1 MRRKIMQAT
10 TAAKEGKRKRWIVVG
25 SVTLFLVAG
34 LLLVPGVLGRLRDS
48 RAAGQTHLNDVVTA
62 FRGDLSANVTASGQV
77 EPDRLTVLSVD
88 TPELVA
94 SVHVRVGDEVQAG
107 DGLVQ
112 LKTDD
117 LALQVERAEQ
127 SLALSEADL
136 EALLSEPR
144 AEDVAAAEAAV
155 LSAQVNLDNLL
166 AGPSEQ
172 DVTESEANVRA
183 QEANVAS
190 AAAAYRSTLESISA
204 SAVATAQADLVDAQI
219 AYDEAKEASEDDPN
233 GDTHEAFVEAAENL
247 AIAQAALDELLAGPN
262 QGTVGSAAA
271 GVSAATANV
280 DEAEADYE
288 LLLSGASESEI
299 AAAKANLAQAQADL
313 ASLTAGASAEEI
325 AVAEAEVEQARLALA
340 DAQEALAKATVTA
353 PFDGLV
359 TAVDVA
365 EGEYATGA
373 VVELV
378 SSALN
383 VVLNVD
389 EVDVGALAVGQPAVI
404 MLEAWPD
411 VEIRAQIASIAP
423 SANVSGDGIVSF
435 DVKLSLEETDLPVLV
450 GMTADARLVTAE
462 HANVLLVPNAAIT
475 ADREAGTY
483 TANLLT
489 GEVDGVPVLE
499 PVQVTIGLRDD
510 DFTEIT
516 SGLTEGDRVAIG
528 ALEAPTQRFGPFG
541 GS

>member
-1 MRRKIMQAT
+1 MQVT
-10 TAAKEGKRKRWIVVG
+10 TVTKERKRKRWIVIG
-25 SVTLFLVAG
+25 SVTLLLVAG
-34 LLLVPGVLGRLRDS
+34 FLLVPGILGRLRDS
-48 RAAGQTHLNDVVTA
+48 RAAGQAQAQPDDVVTV

-77 EPDRLTVLSVD
+77 EPDRLTVLSVNA
-88 TPELVA
+88 PGLVA

-107 DGLVQ
+107 DVLVQ

-117 LALQVERAEQ
+117 LTLQVERAEQ
-127 SLALSEADL
+127 NLALSEADL
-136 EALLSEPR
+136 EALLSDPQ
-144 AEDVAAAEAAV
+144 AGDVAAAEAAV

-172 DVTESEANVRA
+172 DVTESEANVRT
-183 QEANVAS
+183 QEANGAS
-190 AAAAYRSTLESISA
+190 AAAAYRSALESIST
-204 SAVATAQADLVDAQI
+204 SAIATAQADLVDAQI
-219 AYDEAKEASEDDPN
+219 AYDEAKETSEDDPN

-262 QGTVGSAAA
+262 QGTIGSAAA

-280 DEAEADYE
+280 DEAEADHD

-299 AAAKANLAQAQADL
+299 AVAKASLAQAQADL

-340 DAQEALAKATVTA
+340 DAQEALSKATVTA
-353 PFDGLV
+353 PFDGVV

-365 EGEYATGA
+365 EGEYATGD

-378 SSALN
+378 SSASSVILD
-383 VVLNVD
+383 VD

-411 VEIRAQIASIAP
+411 VEIGARIVSIAP
-423 SANVSGDGIVSF
+423 SANVSSDGIVSF
-435 DVKLSLEETDLPVLV
+435 DVELSLEETDLLVLA
-450 GMTADARLVTAE
+450 GMTADARVITSE
-462 HANVLLVPNAAIT
+462 HTNVLLVPNAAIT

-483 TANLLT
+483 TANLMT
-489 GEVDGVPVLE
+489 GEVDGVPVFE

-516 SGLTEGDRVAIG
+516 SGLSEGDRVAIG

-541 GS
+541 GP

>member
-1 MRRKIMQAT
+1 MQAT
-10 TAAKEGKRKRWIVVG
+10 TAAKEGKRKRWIFVG
-25 SVTLFLVAG
+25 SVILLLVAG
-34 LLLVPGVLGRLRDS
+34 FLLVPGVLGRLGDS
-48 RAAGQTHLNDVVTA
+48 RAAGQAQSDDVVVA
-62 FRGDLSANVTASGQV
+62 FLGDLSATVTASGQV
-77 EPDRLTVLSVD
+77 EPDRLAILSVD
-88 TPELVA
+88 TPGLVA
-94 SVHVRVGDEVQAG
+94 GVHVRAGDEVQAG
-107 DGLVQ
+107 DVLVQ
-112 LKTDD
+112 LETDD

-136 EALLSEPR
+136 EALLSDPR

-155 LSAQVNLDNLL
+155 SSARVNLDNLL

-183 QEANVAS
+183 QEANVSS
-190 AAAAYRSTLESISA
+190 AAAAYRSTLESIST
-204 SAVATAQADLVDAQI
+204 SAIATAQADLVDAQI

-233 GDTHEAFVEAAENL
+233 GDTHEAFVEAAEDL

-262 QGTVGSAAA
+262 QGTVSSAAA

-280 DEAEADYE
+280 DEALADHE
-288 LLLSGASESEI
+288 LLLSGASKSEI
-299 AAAKANLAQAQADL
+299 AAAEASLAQAQADL
-313 ASLTAGASAEEI
+313 ASLTAGASAEEMAI
-325 AVAEAEVEQARLALA
+325 AEAEVEQARLALA
-340 DAQEALAKATVTA
+340 DAQEALAKATITA
-353 PFDGLV
+353 PFDGMV

-365 EGEYATGA
+365 EGEYVTGA

-378 SSALN
+378 SSTLN
-383 VVLNVD
+383 VILNVD
-389 EVDVGALAVGQPAVI
+389 EVDVGVLAVNQPAI
-404 MLEAWPD
+404 ITLEAWPD

-423 SANVSGDGIVSF
+423 GADVSNDGIVSF
-435 DVKLSLEETDLPVLV
+435 DVELSLEETDLPVLA
-450 GMTADARLVTAE
+450 GMTADARVVTAE
-462 HANVLLVPNAAIT
+462 HTNVLLVPNAAIT

-541 GS
+541 GP